1 MLHVSSFILG
11 RFLVASPSSPENREE
26 IAKRNRGLA
35 GATLS
40 NVHFAQARMPQ
51 ILAEKRAASDLGAQS
66 TPSESE
72 NLMSELHP
80 ATEIPRP
87 HIFPEKKPMISSHV
101 GSPWNAAPHFSA

>member
-11 RFLVASPSSPENREE
+11 RFLVASPSSPENREK

-51 ILAEKRAASDLGAQS
+51 ILAGQHLGAQS

-72 NLMSELHP
+72 NLMSEHHL
-80 ATEIPRP
+80 ATEIPRQ
-87 HIFPEKKPMISSHV
+87 HFPLK
-101 GSPWNAAPHFSA
+101 N